1 MYCYVDKVMEDK
13 VNELHNYVPEVA
25 NFYTVYSEYLLE
37 DLDIDGGIT
46 LKCMLRKQ
54 NVDLWAGF
62 TCLRVGP
69 KDGLF

>member
-1 MYCYVDKVMEDK
+1 MCEGWQI
-13 VNELHNYVPEVA
+13 
-25 NFYTVYSEYLLE
+25 YTQFYSEYLLE

-54 NVDLWAGF
+54 DVDLWAGF

-69 KDGLF
+69 NDGLF